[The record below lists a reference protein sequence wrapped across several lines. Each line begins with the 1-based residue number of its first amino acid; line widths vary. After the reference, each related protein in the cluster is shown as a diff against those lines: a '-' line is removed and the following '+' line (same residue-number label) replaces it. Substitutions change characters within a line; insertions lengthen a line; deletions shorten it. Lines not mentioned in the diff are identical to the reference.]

1 MPSADLEQ
9 RDSSPLSPQHDAPQ
23 HDQEQTQQ
31 GPESDTLSAQTLQDR
46 EAQTTPQVGLPYQQ
60 MPANTRGGFAYRA
73 IQAAGLTSTPEQ
85 VLTGAAYQRIITRA
99 EAASVIA
106 RLMSFSPALEGQ
118 PAVFNDVPISHW
130 AAAAIYRCREE
141 GFLSGAGQNQFMPD
155 NPLLLEH
162 AQVLLKRVT
171 DPGAR
176 AAFDRDA
183 ALQEAQQ
190 SRPQKPQEE
199 PAATPGAP
207 DPNHKRTFT
216 DAVYKKHD
224 AQVDQAD
231 LKLDGHDWSVK
242 QFTAIWEKNQAR
254 YEAVAAKTSI
264 PAKLIAALHFRESSG
279 SFSTYLHQGDP
290 LGKPAV
296 NWPSNIP
303 VFYVWE
309 DAAVHALN
317 MKASIRKDLGLDAN
331 TTDMATIA
339 TFAEYYN
346 GLGYHNKG
354 KASPYVYSGTD
365 QYDKGKYVR
374 DGVYDAKVKD
384 QQLGVLAMV
393 KLLNDKQGTKPS
405 TKPLGAPL
413 DGQVL
418 LDGQPVPAAQIIV
431 RGSQG
436 QRYKPGATTADGFFS
451 VPGGLAAGT
460 YQVEILGQ
468 AQEVV
473 MTEDAPAWVTFNLNP
488 AQIPQAPTPE
498 AQPEAAASA
507 NPLNGKVLRK
517 GAKGSL
523 VTWLQERLTAHGQ
536 PVTADGDFGANT
548 YKAVTAFQ
556 RANGLEVD
564 GVVGSASANALAKAP
579 AGQTPAPAQPAPAQ
593 QPTQQAPTQQAPTQ
607 QTPPQQTQTPADPQQ
622 TQTPAD
628 PQQTQTPAPQQA
640 PAQPAFTATPDG
652 MLQVHGLTIGP
663 LVGVFQGRARAAIIG
678 ERLAAQSASALT
690 TAALN
695 MTGGVYSITVGS
707 TFFQITDADVAAHAS
722 AFPKLTDRYRAT
734 ASHILEQ
741 MGAPVPETDVA
752 ADRGAAAAKSARIEY
767 KAGVREHGSNGSWET
782 QGANKGARVNKF
794 KAANNAGGNNSYAWC
809 GMFVGYHFKQAGIR
823 EEILKNL
830 VFWSGVRLN
839 KFFNSGGFVATS
851 QAKAGSWW
859 QPHQTLAIGSAT
871 GATRKAKL
879 DAFGPK
885 PGDVALFRSDYSH
898 VAIVTGYDPKTGK
911 LELIEGNRGNRVQAT
926 VYDTTLGDVTF
937 LGRFNESDFEP
948 GGAVAADLSQADDPD
963 VTHSNV
969 SGGIT

>member
-31 GPESDTLSAQTLQDR
+31 GPESDALSAQTLQDR

-199 PAATPGAP
+199 PAAAPGAP

-374 DGVYDAKVKD
+374 DSVYDAKVKD

-405 TKPLGAPL
+405 TKPLGSPL
-413 DGQVL
+413 DGQAL
-418 LDGQPVPAAQIIV
+418 LDGQPVPNAPILILGA
-431 RGSQG
+431 QG

-460 YQVEILGQ
+460 YQVTILGQ
-468 AQEVV
+468 SQEVV

-488 AQIPQAPTPE
+488 TQLPVALAPE
-498 AQPEAAASA
+498 SDVSLAASE

-517 GAKGSL
+517 GAKGAR
-523 VTWLQERLTAHGQ
+523 VTWVQNRLTAHGHI
-536 PVTADGDFGANT
+536 VTADGDFGPDT

-564 GVVGSASANALAKAP
+564 GVVGAASASALAKAP
-579 AGQTPAPAQPAPAQ
+579 AGQQPAPTPAPAG
-593 QPTQQAPTQQAPTQ
+593 
-607 QTPPQQTQTPADPQQ
+607 
-622 TQTPAD
+622 
-628 PQQTQTPAPQQA
+628 PQQA
-640 PAQPAFTATPDG
+640 PAGPQQAPAGPQQAPTVGPQQAPAEQTPSPAAPTQAPTQPAFTASPDG

-690 TAALN
+690 AAALN
-695 MTGGVYSITVGS
+695 MTGGVYSITVGG
-707 TFFQITDADVAAHAS
+707 TFFQITDADVAAHSS
-722 AFPKLTDRYRAT
+722 AFPKMTDRYRAT
-734 ASHILEQ
+734 AARILEQ
-741 MGAPVPETDVA
+741 MGAPVPETDLA

-767 KAGVREHGSNGSWET
+767 KAGVKEHGSNGSWET
-782 QGANKGARVNKF
+782 QGTNKGTRVNKF

-839 KFFNSGGFVATS
+839 KFFSGGGYVATS

-948 GGAVAADLSQADDPD
+948 GGAVTDDLSQADDPD